1 MDLEREPLE
10 LGGGDAGEG
19 EDVGRC
25 GQVGAALARRS
36 RSRYSCEGTDV
47 SAGHVARV
55 KVEELTEGTA
65 PPVGIADRLIPQ
77 LTIERAAVEAATA
90 REVSFERCR
99 RIRIRL

>member
-1 MDLEREPLE
+1 
-10 LGGGDAGEG
+10 
-19 EDVGRC
+19 
-25 GQVGAALARRS
+25 
-36 RSRYSCEGTDV
+36 
-47 SAGHVARV
+47 V